1 MDKKKQGIALM
12 LLSALSLSSMQVVV
26 KLSSGTVPL
35 MEQIFVRNV
44 INFLIVFFLAKRG
57 NVSLRT
63 EKKYRGWLFIR
74 SFFGF
79 LGMVF
84 LIYASRNAS
93 QADVTVLHKMSP
105 FLITILASVFLKEKL
120 SRIQVPALI
129 VAFTGAFVIA
139 NPQFN
144 SNVFPTFVAFLAA
157 VASSISYTFL
167 SYFKDKVNGLTV
179 TLNFCLVSILG
190 TLPFVVGNF
199 VVPTGWDFV
208 MLILIGIF
216 GSMSQ
221 LALTYAYRFAPASEV
236 SIYNYA
242 GILFSMI
249 LGYFVLSEEI
259 TLRSVIGGGIVI
271 LASLIVYL
279 YNNRRE
285 RLKVRGKCQEC

>member
-1 MDKKKQGIALM
+1 MDRKKQGIALM

-26 KLSSGTVPL
+26 KLTSGTVPL
-35 MEQIFVRNV
+35 GEQIFVRNV
-44 INFLIVFFLAKRG
+44 INFLIVFFLAKK
-57 NVSLRT
+57 NNISLRA
-63 EKKYRGWLFIR
+63 EKKYRGWLFVR
-74 SFFGF
+74 SVFGC

-84 LIYASRNAS
+84 LFYASSHAN

-120 SRIQVPALI
+120 SKIQIPALI
-129 VAFTGAFVIA
+129 MAFAGAFVIA

-144 SNVFPTFVAFLAA
+144 SNVFPIFVAFLAA

-190 TLPFVVGNF
+190 TLPFVISNF
-199 VVPTGWDFV
+199 VMPTGWDLV
-208 MLILIGIF
+208 MLFLIGVF

-236 SIYNYA
+236 SIYNYS

-249 LGYFVLSEEI
+249 LGYFVLNQEI
-259 TLRSVIGGGIVI
+259 SLRSVIGGGIVI
-271 LASLIVYL
+271 FASLIVYL

-285 RLKVRGKCQEC
+285 KLKVRGKCQEC